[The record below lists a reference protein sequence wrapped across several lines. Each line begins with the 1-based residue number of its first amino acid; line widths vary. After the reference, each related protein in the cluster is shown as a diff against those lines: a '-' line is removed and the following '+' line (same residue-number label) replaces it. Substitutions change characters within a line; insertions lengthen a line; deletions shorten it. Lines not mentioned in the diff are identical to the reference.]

1 MYTCMLLQVTT
12 SYKSCSTFLADNW
25 FSFSMFLRMTLEL
38 IVPWNSYLALL
49 AVKWLFT
56 IMWLHMYRQVTPL
69 DTSCPTLSWVC
80 VAIRGFQWLP
90 APHCLQ
96 LTIFFSPV
104 CILLCCFRLPLLTN
118 PAPHS
123 LQINCFP
130 PVCVCIQHLSW
141 LQSHTAAQVDRQSL
155 GRSALPYTPYTLP
168 V

>member
-49 AVKWLFT
+49 AVEWLFT

-69 DTSCPTLSWVC
+69 DTSYPTLSWVC

-104 CILLCCFRLPLLTN
+104 CILLCCFRVPLLTN
-118 PAPHS
+118 P
-123 LQINCFP
+123 LDYRVLLVINLKHKQP
-130 PVCVCIQHLSW
+130 LLVNIGPDVPLLAHPLWLSW
-141 LQSHTAAQVDRQSL
+141 SPLLCTSPHF
-155 GRSALPYTPYTLP
+155 
-168 V
+168 